1 MRLATFRDGSRDGRL
16 SLVRSDG
23 TWLAGDR
30 VAMEVFDVQGRS
42 VFGRIEQK
50 VIPAG

>member
-1 MRLATFRDGSRDGRL
+1 
-16 SLVRSDG
+16 
-23 TWLAGDR
+23 
-30 VAMEVFDVQGRS
+30 VAMEVFDVKGRS